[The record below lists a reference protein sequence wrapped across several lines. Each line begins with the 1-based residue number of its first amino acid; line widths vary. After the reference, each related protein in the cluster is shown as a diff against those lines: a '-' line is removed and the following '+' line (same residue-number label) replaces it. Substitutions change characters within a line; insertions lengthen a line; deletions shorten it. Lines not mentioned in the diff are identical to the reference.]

1 MSVSKEVRANSAK
14 FMQSWN
20 DQAQK
25 NWNEIQKSDKIIES
39 YQRIAVFNSLR
50 VDILEKCLS
59 KDSYL
64 FVKEAHNDLLT
75 CHVSASLGSWRSA
88 LQCLRGF
95 IENSLSAFY
104 YMDHPIELE
113 KWNIGSHRLGF
124 SDMKG
129 YFGTHPKLMNIDVC
143 KEAIA
148 KISVEYSTLS
158 QAVHGSAKSFRMTD
172 DVSTTL
178 LRSEEHTSELQ
189 SLMRI
194 SYAVFCLQKKKKS
207 TTPLIRKLE
216 TRHS

>member
-88 LQCLRGF
+88 LQCIRGS

-104 YMDHPIELE
+104 YMDHSIELE
-113 KWNIGSHRLGF
+113 KWNIDIQRLGF
-124 SDMKG
+124 SAMQG
-129 YFGTHPKLMNIDVC
+129 YFGNLPKIMNTMDC
-143 KEAIA
+143 TEALA
-148 KISVEYSTLS
+148 KINIKYR
-158 QAVHGSAKSFRMTD
+158 QHYK
-172 DVSTTL
+172 
-178 LRSEEHTSELQ
+178 
-189 SLMRI
+189 
-194 SYAVFCLQKKKKS
+194 
-207 TTPLIRKLE
+207 
-216 TRHS
+216 